1 MKSLISIS
9 FLGLF
14 VLTAWADDLP
24 ADFRPWTEVA
34 HDADV
39 NIDGMLTPKEIVH
52 ADVDAPGFRPFLAEH
67 FMDLDTDDD
76 GMISMQEIKTGTER
90 MGMTE
95 QESSEMFFHRAVYEG
110 L

>member
-1 MKSLISIS
+1 MKWLISIL
-9 FLGLF
+9 FLSLF

-24 ADFRPWTEVA
+24 AGFRPWIEVA

-39 NIDGMLTPKEIVH
+39 NTDGMLTPSEIMH

-67 FMDLDTDDD
+67 FMDLDTNDDE
-76 GMISMQEIKTGTER
+76 MLSMDEIKTGTKK

-95 QESSEMFFHRAVYEG
+95 RKTSEMFFHKIVYEG